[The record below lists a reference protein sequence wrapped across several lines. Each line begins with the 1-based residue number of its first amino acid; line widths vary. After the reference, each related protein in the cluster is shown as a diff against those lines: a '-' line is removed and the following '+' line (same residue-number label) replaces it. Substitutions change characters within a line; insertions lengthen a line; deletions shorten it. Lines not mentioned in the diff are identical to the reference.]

1 MGQDESQP
9 CLLASIGQPI
19 PAEHAF
25 TTHRQT
31 MLVRLDQLEEE
42 AKVVVFN
49 VGVDQLGVVS
59 N

>member
-1 MGQDESQP
+1 
-9 CLLASIGQPI
+9 
-19 PAEHAF
+19 
-25 TTHRQT
+25 